1 MISND
6 LEIQLVGLERQTSLL
21 TRLVPISIAVAV
33 VSQMLV
39 AQYVGQPGGAFQLVF
54 IPRSFGSSSYC
65 LWGWSSRKCR
75 ACSCARINRIFWTGD
90 NQLKAAERLGLRPTA
105 SHSGE
110 TAGTAAADVMLFRCL
125 GVARKHLR

>member
-1 MISND
+1 MAAARSLTVESSTLVTALERTMISND

-65 LWGWSSRKCR
+65 L
-75 ACSCARINRIFWTGD
+75 
-90 NQLKAAERLGLRPTA
+90 
-105 SHSGE
+105 
-110 TAGTAAADVMLFRCL
+110 
-125 GVARKHLR
+125 